1 MLDCNMEIVCYE
13 QQKPNLVEFIIL
25 ILTHSESLKQIPTV
39 FQKKNWKSFSNW
51 PSFLITSNR
60 KSLLLHI
67 DFKKNRFPVFAITE
81 HLP

>member
-39 FQKKNWKSFSNW
+39 FQKKIGKVLVIGLAFSS
-51 PSFLITSNR
+51 PQ
-60 KSLLLHI
+60 
-67 DFKKNRFPVFAITE
+67 TE
-81 HLP
+81 NHYFYT